1 MSKISKKIAS
11 ELNKEQIEAVGTLEG
26 PLLVLAGAG
35 TGKTRVITY
44 RIAHMINSG
53 IAPKSIAGMTFTNK
67 ASREMRERLSSVVSA
82 SVAEKVFLGTFH
94 SFCARFLRKE
104 ITVLGY
110 TRSFT
115 IADETDQNGILKQIL
130 AEMNIQKELV
140 NVSHCLSLI
149 GKTKTEMLLPGEVY
163 TGNALLEEI
172 FPTVYKRYTQVLK
185 NQNLV
190 DFDDLLLL
198 TVNLLEDNKELLE
211 QYQDRYRYLLVDEYQ
226 DTNNLQFRL
235 LELLT
240 GNRYNLCVVGDDDQ
254 SIYGWRGAKIENIL
268 NFPKRF
274 PNVKQIKLE
283 QNYRSNNIILKI
295 SNALISCNMT
305 RHDKE
310 LWSERGEGKNVRF
323 VEAATAEEEA
333 QFVADTVAD
342 IHTGKD
348 FLPYDDIAILYRS
361 NHLSRLFESALR
373 ASRIPYRIVG
383 GKSFYERKEVRDA
396 VAYLK
401 LLVNARDDQSLLR
414 IIGAPPRGIGDK
426 AIERLRDLQLKTYI
440 PLSELLANPDFLSQ
454 ISAKASSGASSL
466 TASILHW
473 KREIAEGGDL
483 AGKIHSYLK
492 DVGYLD
498 GLLKMYKD
506 RDDSERRRE
515 NVFELINA
523 VTQYEARAGT
533 TASLD
538 GFIENY
544 CLGDDSDKV
553 EGEEEDAVT
562 LMTIHAAKGLEF
574 SAVFIVGLEENVFPN
589 ERSLKE
595 GAIEEERRLFYV
607 AITRAKRILTMSRTR
622 ERMRFGSYVRGK
634 RSRFIAEL
642 PKDYIEIIDAKD
654 AFKKVSVEELRQA
667 LANFSFD

>member
-11 ELNKEQIEAVGTLEG
+11 ELNKEQIEAVGTVEG

-44 RIAHMINSG
+44 RIAHMIDSG
-53 IAPKSIAGMTFTNK
+53 IAPENIAGMTFTNK
-67 ASREMRERLSSVVSA
+67 AAREMRERLSSVVSA
-82 SVAEKVFLGTFH
+82 FIAEKVFLGTFH
-94 SFCARFLRKE
+94 SFCARFLRRE

-115 IADETDQNGILKQIL
+115 IADETDQTGILKQIL

-149 GKTKTEMLLPGEVY
+149 GKTKTEMLMPGEVY
-163 TGNALLEEI
+163 TGNAILEDI
-172 FPTVYKRYTQVLK
+172 FPAVYKRYSKVLK
-185 NQNLV
+185 NQNLL

-198 TVNLLEDNKELLE
+198 TVSLLEDNKELLE

-240 GNRYNLCVVGDDDQ
+240 GDRHNICVVGDDDQ

-268 NFPKRF
+268 NFPKLF
-274 PNVKQIKLE
+274 PKVKQIKLE

-295 SNALISCNMT
+295 SNALISCNMK
-305 RHDKE
+305 RHDKA
-310 LWSERGEGKNVRF
+310 LWSKCGEGGNVRF
-323 VEAATAEEEA
+323 VEAATAEQEA
-333 QFVADTVAD
+333 QFVADTVMELHA
-342 IHTGKD
+342 GKE
-348 FLPYDDIAILYRS
+348 LMPYNDIAILYRS

-401 LLVNARDDQSLLR
+401 LLVNSRDDQSLLR

-426 AIERLRDLQLKTYI
+426 AIERLRELQLKTYI

-454 ISAKASSGASSL
+454 ISTKANSGASSL

-473 KREIAEGGDL
+473 RREIAEGGDL
-483 AGKIHSYLK
+483 AGKIRTYLK

-498 GLLKMYKD
+498 GLLRMYKD
-506 RDDSERRRE
+506 RDESERRRE

-523 VTQYEARAGT
+523 VTQYEARAGAD
-533 TASLD
+533 ASLD

-544 CLGDDSDKV
+544 CLSDDSDKV

-589 ERSLKE
+589 ERSLQE

-607 AITRAKRILTMSRTR
+607 AITRAKDILTMSRTR
-622 ERMRFGSYVRGK
+622 ERMRFGNYVHGK
-634 RSRFIAEL
+634 RSRFINEL
-642 PKDYIEIIDAKD
+642 PEDYIEIIDAMD
-654 AFKKVSVEELRQA
+654 AFKKVSVDELRQA
-667 LANFSFD
+667 LENFSFD